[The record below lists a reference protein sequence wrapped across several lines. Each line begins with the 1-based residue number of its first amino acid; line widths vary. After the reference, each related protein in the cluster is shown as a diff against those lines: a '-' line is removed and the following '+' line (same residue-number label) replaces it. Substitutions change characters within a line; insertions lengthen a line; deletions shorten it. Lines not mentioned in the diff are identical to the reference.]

1 MNIFCVYARFNQRM
15 RGFNS
20 RGFAR
25 PCNMSGALTGQF
37 VWRFGVG
44 ASHKC
49 SPGYPFLLHPL
60 STTHDIG
67 LTPHFK
73 TLQSP

>member
-1 MNIFCVYARFNQRM
+1 MNIFCVYAHFSRRLC
-15 RGFNS
+15 GFNS

-25 PCNMSGALTGQF
+25 PCNMSSALTGQF
-37 VWRFGVG
+37 VCYFGVG

-49 SPGYPFLLHPL
+49 PPEYPFLLHLLPPP
-60 STTHDIG
+60 HGIG

-73 TLQSP
+73 TLQFP